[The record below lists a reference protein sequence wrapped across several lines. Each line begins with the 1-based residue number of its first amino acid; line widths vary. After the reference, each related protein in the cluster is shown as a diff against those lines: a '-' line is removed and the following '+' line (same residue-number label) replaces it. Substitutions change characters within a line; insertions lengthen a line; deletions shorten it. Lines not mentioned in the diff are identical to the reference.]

1 MQWRRRHGRQ
11 RRVSIITEEMVTLI
25 NINGNE
31 EQKKIIFIFDLSGL
45 FIHSVTDR
53 ININRRKKYNI
64 QLQHS
69 LNKLWQISIL
79 ILNNLMFKEA
89 RDRKSKFPTKI
100 KFS

>member
-1 MQWRRRHGRQ
+1 
-11 RRVSIITEEMVTLI
+11 MVILI

-53 ININRRKKYNI
+53 ININPRKKYNI
-64 QLQHS
+64 QLQLF
-69 LNKLWQISIL
+69 LNQLWQIS